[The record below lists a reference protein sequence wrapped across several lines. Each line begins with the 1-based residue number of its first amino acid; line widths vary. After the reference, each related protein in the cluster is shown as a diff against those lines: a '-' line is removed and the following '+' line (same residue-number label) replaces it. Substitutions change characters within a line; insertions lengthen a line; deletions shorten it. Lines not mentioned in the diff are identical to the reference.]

1 MSSTPADAGWRFRPR
16 FWPTVATLAGLIV
29 LLALGTWQLQ
39 RLSWKRDLIAH
50 AQEQLAAPAQ
60 PLAGSDPATLDYR
73 RVSATGAYL
82 HDRAFAFGF
91 STEGGRPGSRLVTP
105 FRLTDGR
112 VFLVDRGWMPEE
124 LLPPQV
130 PDGLQPMGEIAIEGI
145 GRWRGDWERSWLSP
159 EDSPATRRWYGWDL
173 PAMSAALD
181 LPLEPL
187 ELVLERSEG
196 PAGLPRAEP
205 VSVSLPNDHLGYAL
219 TWYGL
224 AVVLLAVYILFSS
237 SKPGARQP

>member
-39 RLSWKRDLIAH
+39 RLSWKRGLIAH
-50 AQEQLAAPAQ
+50 AQEQLAAPAL
-60 PLAGSDPATLDYR
+60 PLAGADPIALDYR
-73 RVSATGAYL
+73 RVSATGTYL

-91 STEGGRPGSRLVTP
+91 TAEGGRPGARLVTP

-112 VFLVDRGWMPEE
+112 VFLVDRGWMPED
-124 LLPPQV
+124 LLPPLV
-130 PDGLQPMGEIAIEGI
+130 PDGLQPTGEIAIEGI
-145 GRWRGDWERSWLSP
+145 GRWRGDWRRSWLSP
-159 EDSPATRRWYGWDL
+159 ADSPTSWRWYGWDL

-224 AVVLLAVYILFSS
+224 AAVLLAVYILFSS